1 MRSLTAHAGGTGEAG
16 RVGRA
21 GIVAPDRLEGWIEGY
36 GPELRRH
43 LTRML
48 PSEADT
54 DDLLQEVWVRAMRK
68 PPEPGPGSN
77 VRAWL
82 YRVATNAALDRLATD
97 GRRCCALVGRR
108 LELAPDPA
116 SAPDEALGS
125 LSPAAR
131 FRVRE
136 KVATL
141 PPKQR
146 EAVWLRWV
154 EGRDY
159 EAIAARLDCSK
170 ASARANVYNGMKR
183 LRVELLDVWNEENG
197 Q

>member
-1 MRSLTAHAGGTGEAG
+1 MTQVSAHADESG
-16 RVGRA
+16 RPSGA
-21 GIVAPDRLEGWIEGY
+21 AIVAPDKLEGWIEGY

-43 LTRML
+43 LARML
-48 PSEADT
+48 PTEADA

-68 PPEPGPGSN
+68 PPDSGPGSN

-82 YRVATNAALDRLATD
+82 YRVATNAALDRLAMD
-97 GRRCCALVGRR
+97 SRRCCALAGRR
-108 LELAPDPA
+108 LELAPDSA
-116 SAPDEALGS
+116 SDPDEVLGS

-131 FRVRE
+131 LRVRE

-154 EGRDY
+154 EGQDY

-183 LRVELLDVWNEENG
+183 LRVELLDVWNEENER
-197 Q
+197 

>member
-1 MRSLTAHAGGTGEAG
+1 MTPVSAQAGETGQAG
-16 RVGRA
+16 HG
-21 GIVAPDRLEGWIEGY
+21 GIVAPDRLEGWIDGY

-43 LTRML
+43 LSRML
-48 PSEADT
+48 RSEADA
-54 DDLLQEVWVRAMRK
+54 DDLLQDVWVRAMRK
-68 PPEPGPGSN
+68 PPDSGPGTN

-82 YRVATNAALDRLATD
+82 YRVATNAALDRLAMD
-97 GRRCCALVGRR
+97 GRRCCALAGRR
-108 LELAPDPA
+108 LEVAPDPA
-116 SAPDEALGS
+116 SDPDAVLGS

-131 FRVRE
+131 LRVRE

-159 EAIAARLDCSK
+159 EAIAVRLDCSK

-197 Q
+197 R

>member
-1 MRSLTAHAGGTGEAG
+1 MTPVSAHAGETGRAG
-16 RVGRA
+16 DA

-48 PSEADT
+48 PSEADA

-68 PPEPGPGSN
+68 PPESGRGSN

-82 YRVATNAALDRLATD
+82 YRVATNVALDRLATE

-108 LELAPDPA
+108 LELSPEPS
-116 SAPDEALGS
+116 SAPDEVLGS

-146 EAVWLRWV
+146 EGVWLRWV

-159 EAIAARLDCSK
+159 EAIAARLDCSQ

-197 Q
+197 R

>member
-1 MRSLTAHAGGTGEAG
+1 MTQVSAHAGEAG
-16 RVGRA
+16 RAGDA
-21 GIVAPDRLEGWIEGY
+21 GIVPPDRLEGWIESH

-48 PSEADT
+48 PSDSDA

-68 PPEPGPGSN
+68 PPASGPGSN

-82 YRVATNAALDRLATD
+82 YRVATNVALDCLATD
-97 GRRCCALVGRR
+97 SRRSALVGRR
-108 LELAPDPA
+108 LELAPEPA
-116 SAPDEALGS
+116 SAPDEVLGS

-146 EAVWLRWV
+146 EAVWLRSV
-154 EGRDY
+154 EGRGY
-159 EAIAARLDCSK
+159 EAIAARLDCSR

-197 Q
+197 R

>member
-1 MRSLTAHAGGTGEAG
+1 MTSISAHAGA
-16 RVGRA
+16 VGRIGDA
-21 GIVAPDRLEGWIEGY
+21 GIVAPDCLERWIEGY

-48 PSEADT
+48 PSEADA
-54 DDLLQEVWVRAMRK
+54 DDLLQEVWVRAIRK
-68 PPEPGPGSN
+68 PPESEPGSN

-82 YRVATNAALDRLATD
+82 YRVATNVALDRLATE

-108 LELAPDPA
+108 LALAPEPA
-116 SAPDEALGS
+116 SAPDEVLGS

-136 KVATL
+136 KVAAL

-159 EAIAARLDCSK
+159 EAIAARLECSQ

-197 Q
+197 R

>member
-1 MRSLTAHAGGTGEAG
+1 MPTTSS
-16 RVGRA
+16 
-21 GIVAPDRLEGWIEGY
+21 
-36 GPELRRH
+36 RR
-43 LTRML
+43 
-48 PSEADT
+48 
-54 DDLLQEVWVRAMRK
+54 EVWVRAMRK
-68 PPEPGPGSN
+68 PPELGPGSN
-77 VRAWL
+77 ARAWL
-82 YRVATNAALDRLATD
+82 YRVATNVALDRLATD
-97 GRRCCALVGRR
+97 SRRCCALAGRR
-108 LELAPDPA
+108 LELAPEPA

-159 EAIAARLDCSK
+159 EAIAARLDCSR

-197 Q
+197 R

>member
-1 MRSLTAHAGGTGEAG
+1 MTPVSAHAGETGRAG
-16 RVGRA
+16 DA

-48 PSEADT
+48 PSEADA

-68 PPEPGPGSN
+68 PPESGPGSN

-82 YRVATNAALDRLATD
+82 YRVATNVALDRLATE

-108 LELAPDPA
+108 LALAPEPA
-116 SAPDEALGS
+116 SAPDEVLGS
-125 LSPAAR
+125 LSAAAR

-136 KVATL
+136 KVAAL

-159 EAIAARLDCSK
+159 EAIAARLECSQ

-197 Q
+197 R

>member
-1 MRSLTAHAGGTGEAG
+1 MTPVSAHVDET
-16 RVGRA
+16 GRA
-21 GIVAPDRLEGWIEGY
+21 GDAGPVAPDRLEGWIEGY
-36 GPELRRH
+36 SQELRRH
-43 LTRML
+43 LVRML
-48 PSEADT
+48 PSEADA
-54 DDLLQEVWVRAMRK
+54 DDLLQEVWVRAMRR
-68 PPEPGPGSN
+68 PPDRGPGSN

-82 YRVATNAALDRLATD
+82 YRVATNVALDRLATE

-108 LELAPDPA
+108 LELAPEPA
-116 SAPDEALGS
+116 SAPDEVLGS

-197 Q
+197 R

>member
-1 MRSLTAHAGGTGEAG
+1 MTQVSAHAGETFQGTDGG
-16 RVGRA
+16 VLSPNG
-21 GIVAPDRLEGWIEGY
+21 LEGWIAEY

-48 PSEADT
+48 PTEADA
-54 DDLLQEVWVRAMRK
+54 DDLLQEVWVRAMRR
-68 PPEPGPGSN
+68 PPDSGPGSN

-82 YRVATNAALDRLATD
+82 YRVATNVALDRLATD
-97 GRRCCALVGRR
+97 SRRCCALVGRR
-108 LELAPDPA
+108 AELAPEPT
-116 SAPDEALGS
+116 SAPDEVVRS

-131 FRVRE
+131 ARVRQ

-159 EAIAARLDCSK
+159 GTIAARLDCSQ

-197 Q
+197 R